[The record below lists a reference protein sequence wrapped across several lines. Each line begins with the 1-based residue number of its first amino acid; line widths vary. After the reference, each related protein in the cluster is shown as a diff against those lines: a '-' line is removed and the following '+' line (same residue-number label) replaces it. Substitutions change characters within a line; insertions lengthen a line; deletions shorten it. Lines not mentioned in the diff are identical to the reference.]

1 MQNNENINVTIVT
14 SKDNI
19 KSYEVYSGPL
29 SEIPIKLWEL
39 KIWNTT
45 TDGDK
50 TRLEISLL
58 DYCYNVKD
66 YYIMNIYCS
75 DGEEGEF
82 LSIPTIATVK
92 ECIKYIKKY
101 KNVVFGNVKDEK
113 GIMKFDVNIF

>member
-1 MQNNENINVTIVT
+1 MQNNENINVIIVT

-39 KIWNTT
+39 KIWNTA

-66 YYIMNIYCS
+66 YYIMTIYCS
-75 DGEEGEF
+75 NGDEKEILF
-82 LSIPTIATVK
+82 IPTIATVK

-101 KNVVFGNVKDEK
+101 ENALFGRISDEK
-113 GIMKFDVNIF
+113 GVMSFGVNI